1 MTKLLA
7 VMLAAAALV
16 SQAQIDVAYEW
27 DPSPDPTVT
36 GYRLYVLTNAP
47 GTNWVLAQRI
57 EALGLTN
64 CAATTTNWTSGRTLR
79 AYATAFNAAGLES
92 DPSGSID
99 YTIPVPPPARF
110 RVKPR
115 MQTASDA
122 RGPWLDLFELPEFYF
137 PAEEGQAF
145 FRVKMEAAYR

>member
-7 VMLAAAALV
+7 VMLAAAAWPPKLKLTWPM
-16 SQAQIDVAYEW
+16 SGT
-27 DPSPDPTVT
+27 PPPDPTVA
-36 GYRLYVLTNAP
+36 GYRLYILTNAP
-47 GTNWVLAQRI
+47 GTNWVLAQKI
-57 EALGLTN
+57 EAVGLTN
-64 CAATTTNWTSGRTLR
+64 CVATTTNWTSGRTLR

-122 RGPWLDLFELPEFYF
+122 MGPWLDLFELPEFDF

>member
-36 GYRLYVLTNAP
+36 GYRLYVLTNSP
-47 GTNWVLAQRI
+47 GTNWVLAQMI

-64 CAATTTNWTSGRTLR
+64 CVATTTNWTSGRTLR
-79 AYATAFNAAGLES
+79 AYATAFNASGLES
-92 DPSGSID
+92 DPSGHLD
-99 YTIPVPPPARF
+99 YQVPVPPPLKF
-110 RVKPR
+110 RLRPR
-115 MQTASDA
+115 MQTSAEVT
-122 RGPWLDLFELPEFYF
+122 GPWTDLFELPEIEL
-137 PAEEGQAF
+137 PASDGQAF
-145 FRVKMEAAYR
+145 FRVKMEASPR